1 VPRAVV
7 QQAVRPAG
15 QRVVP
20 VVALRVVPVVVRQ
33 EVVPRLALAL
43 RPA

>member
-1 VPRAVV
+1 VV

-20 VVALRVVPVVVRQ
+20 VVPVAALPVAVRQ